1 MYYTLP
7 YQSLR
12 SKNIHFIISLWYQF
26 IILLQLYLDAVFVPA
41 SFSQIEL
48 FAITNT
54 YLIISLMTKLV
65 NNRSFTNIVRHDH
78 WIYRPCLHIS
88 CDFLEENPIHIMS
101 ALVTVRNLGLTM
113 WLTSHHVSESVRT
126 QVSCLR
132 MKMISLRYVL
142 NCTLGLVHWLCP
154 DSESE
159 SRSWFRE
166 TAENLMR
173 IKIVIQSMFKK

>member
-1 MYYTLP
+1 M
-7 YQSLR
+7 
-12 SKNIHFIISLWYQF
+12 
-26 IILLQLYLDAVFVPA
+26 LLQLYLDTFFVPA
-41 SFSQIEL
+41 SFPQIEL

-78 WIYRPCLHIS
+78 WVYRPCLHT
-88 CDFLEENPIHIMS
+88 CWDFLEEKPIRIIS

-113 WLTSHHVSESVRT
+113 WLTYHYVSESVRT

-159 SRSWFRE
+159 STGWFCE
-166 TAENLMR
+166 TVENLFHTN
-173 IKIVIQSMFKK
+173 KNFNSEQVFKK